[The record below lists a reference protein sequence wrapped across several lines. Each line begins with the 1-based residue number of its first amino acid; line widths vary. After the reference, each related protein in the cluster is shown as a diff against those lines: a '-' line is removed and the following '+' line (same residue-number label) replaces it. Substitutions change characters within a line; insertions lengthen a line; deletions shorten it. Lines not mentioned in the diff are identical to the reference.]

1 MIVLSYCVTLYFYQ
15 HDIYN
20 IVTILALGNLAEVQ
34 LFFDSTVG
42 PLSATD
48 VWAGS
53 GRRSLVAFAWGN
65 GATIEIVECDTIID
79 AQVRVREVIVYLFVV
94 PSHFDLFLLTGA
106 VPYRTVHYGTCRRG
120 RNSSHVLASCN
131 LRTDENENS
140 QNL

>member
-1 MIVLSYCVTLYFYQ
+1 MIVLSPLSLLITVSYYIFINMTY
-15 HDIYN
+15 I
-20 IVTILALGNLAEVQ
+20 ILLLLGNLAEVQ

-79 AQVRVREVIVYLFVV
+79 A
-94 PSHFDLFLLTGA
+94 
-106 VPYRTVHYGTCRRG
+106 
-120 RNSSHVLASCN
+120 
-131 LRTDENENS
+131 
-140 QNL
+140 